1 MTTLVAGEKIIT
13 ENVTFEEYLQQ
24 YSGQQVEY
32 DNGRVIEASPST
44 GKHNDVITFL
54 IILFETYLQ
63 ATNEGKMHDEK
74 ITMRLVIDGK
84 IKGPEPDLFVV
95 TTPNLHKLTET
106 YLDGAADLVVEV
118 ISSDSDNRDRV
129 KKFMYY
135 ETSGVREY
143 WIIDPN
149 YGESLFYIL
158 GEDKKFQ
165 RQPSDEQ
172 GFYRSA
178 VLPRLRFEVALLF
191 RDLFP
196 SVKEVVQLV
205 DKMVETNG

>member
-63 ATNEGKMHDEK
+63 ATNEGKMHHEK

-149 YGESLFYIL
+149 FNETLFYVL
-158 GEDKKFQ
+158 DENGQFQ
-165 RQPSDEQ
+165 RQAPNDE
-172 GFYRSA
+172 GFYQSS
-178 VLPRLRFEVALLF
+178 VLSRMKLRASLLLQYPSPGF
-191 RDLFP
+191 R
-196 SVKEVVQLV
+196 
-205 DKMVETNG
+205 ETGRIIDEMLGL